1 MAEPTENLQIEIDGE
16 CYALNKV
23 PDENSSVVLAAQEK
37 LRKSVD
43 LPALVEDLQRVGRFI
58 RVAYNG
64 VGAAGPKYT
73 ENQIEIQRLGYDIT
87 KLCDKSALTV
97 ARFEEATSCVL
108 ADLQSTYNY
117 LLDDL
122 EEMALHTLS
131 SVSKIAEDMQKA
143 ALELKTEFEEEE
155 KEVVKI
161 LEKTQMARKDSQL
174 HVEEQ
179 KSKLIEL
186 EEKKRK
192 ELQLIEEYQE
202 KEREVETRRRDL
214 EYQEDKAVS
223 KIGDISSVKE
233 VVNWFTGVIPFVGK
247 MFSTDGAEKRAEAF
261 RKARIEALEAEQ
273 AMRNIRHEALARMAS
288 FTAKIKQC
296 EKEQDLAKI
305 AVDALHQAAGALKD
319 LSVVM
324 GKAAYFWGIMHNH
337 CRQLAEP
344 KVQSL
349 VEQALKYSEDKRLKV
364 WTSNSFK
371 TEAIRFFARW
381 VALKGVCGIYMK
393 QIKLTQEELYRY
405 IAENPTWEQ
414 SRKNLR
420 DLAESF
426 DSDLKRHQK
435 ALSDKDFK
443 AQEEIKSLSRGD
455 Q

>member
-1 MAEPTENLQIEIDGE
+1 MAEPTENLQIEIDGK

-23 PDENSSVVLAAQEK
+23 PDENSAVVLAAQEK

-108 ADLQSTYNY
+108 VDLQSTYNY

-186 EEKKRK
+186 EEKKGK

-223 KIGDISSVKE
+223 KIGDINPVKE
-233 VVNWFTGVIPFVGK
+233 VVYWFTGMIPFVGK
-247 MFSTDGAEKRAEAF
+247 VFSTDCAEKRAEAF
-261 RKARIEALEAEQ
+261 RKSRIEALEAEQ

-288 FTAKIKQC
+288 FTAKIKQS

-305 AVDALHQAAGALKD
+305 AVDALYQAVGALKD

-324 GKAAYFWGIMHNH
+324 GKAAYFWGIMHIH

-344 KVQSL
+344 KVQLLIAS
-349 VEQALKYSEDKRLKV
+349 KDKRLKV

-371 TEAIRFFARW
+371 SEAIRLFARW

-405 IAENPTWEQ
+405 IAENPTREQ

-426 DSDLKRHQK
+426 ESDLKRHQN
-435 ALSDKDFK
+435 ALSEKDFK
-443 AQEEIKSLSRGD
+443 AQEEKKCLDIGD